1 MAHSLKLRVVAE
13 GVETKRQ
20 LDFLKEQGCD
30 EVQGYLMSRPLPAKD
45 ALSLLTREKGMDL
58 LTPMTQKN

>member
-20 LDFLKEQGCD
+20 MDFLKEQGCD
-30 EVQGYLMSRPLPAKD
+30 EIQGYFMSRPLQAED
-45 ALSLLTREKGMDL
+45 AFNLLMKEKGMDVV
-58 LTPMTQKN
+58 TPVT